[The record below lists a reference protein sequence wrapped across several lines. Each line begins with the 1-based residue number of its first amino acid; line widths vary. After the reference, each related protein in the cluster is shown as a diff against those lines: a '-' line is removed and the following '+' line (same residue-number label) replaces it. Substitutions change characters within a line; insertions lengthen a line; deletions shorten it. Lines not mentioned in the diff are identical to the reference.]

1 LGYSVLRASLL
12 LFWYQKKA
20 LIGFLGASGAFLHL
34 FFFSGFS
41 GLAFTA
47 DLPIKNVD

>member
-1 LGYSVLRASLL
+1 LRASLL

-20 LIGFLGASGAFLHL
+20 LIGFLGASGALHLL

-41 GLAFTA
+41 GLALAA
-47 DLPIKNVD
+47 DLPIQNKDKYQLF